1 MIDNR
6 KKSLDVE
13 SAQFCSEINR
23 THSNLGVYSILNK
36 SDLLIP
42 LGAGILQV
50 FIGLTMVGVSI
61 LGLVNPLWLSAV
73 LSLAG
78 SVSAMTGVFLVYHIF
93 SAKGSFESLIN
104 QAIRRVITS
113 QN

>member
-1 MIDNR
+1 MIDNT
-6 KKSLDVE
+6 KKSKDVE
-13 SAQFCSEINR
+13 SAQFCSEKIY

-78 SVSAMTGVFLVYHIF
+78 SISAMTGVFLLYHIF
-93 SAKGSFESLIN
+93 SSKGSFESLIN